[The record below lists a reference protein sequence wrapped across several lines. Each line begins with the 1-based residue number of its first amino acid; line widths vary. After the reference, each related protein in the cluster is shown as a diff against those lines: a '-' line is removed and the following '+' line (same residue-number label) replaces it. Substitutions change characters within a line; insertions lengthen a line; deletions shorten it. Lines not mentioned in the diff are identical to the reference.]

1 MKEAE
6 YIEHLSRIA
15 RQNPAEPLLPAL
27 RAGYSRANVLY
38 IKAALRRMPTA
49 GSDMEAEPRWQDRT
63 PHADETLRSL
73 WRERTRLFGLMN
85 KQSNAFH
92 NCRTDADRADN
103 SRRVLSWWDDI
114 LAVKAKIAYYEQHGA
129 LPAEPEEADELPDNP
144 VQLSKRLNSLRARI
158 SQKKAQLRDLA
169 GLDEGTPGKQSKI
182 DAAERDLKALK
193 HQAGMAEVK
202 LRVYGQE

>member
-6 YIEHLSRIA
+6 YIEHLGRIV

-63 PHADETLRSL
+63 HHADETLRAL
-73 WRERTRLFGLMN
+73 WRERTRLFGMMN

-92 NCRTDADRADN
+92 NCRTDDDRADN